1 MKWSVAFSFYHIN
14 LKQKN
19 NVQKII
25 QVKNID
31 IRFHCFILLTDIYCL
46 IRWMSRIFNN
56 SCFYRSNERNWCKY
70 LHVSRQKT
78 NRKCPS
84 VLQLLLLLL
93 LHWKKWKKMVL
104 LLSSYWPHTAIVT
117 VFFSFTCFLLSKHTN
132 TTKVGKIN
140 NYMEKRSQR
149 KISLAHLTKINK
161 EQSKFKKE
169 IKKRFFS
176 SVRSV
181 FIRILINYMV
191 T

>member
-93 LHWKKWKKMVL
+93 HWKKWKKMVL

-140 NYMEKRSQR
+140 NYMEKKKSKKNIFSSFNKNQQR
-149 KISLAHLTKINK
+149 TVKIL
-161 EQSKFKKE
+161 KK
-169 IKKRFFS
+169 IKKGFFFVS
-176 SVRSV
+176 
-181 FIRILINYMV
+181 LISFYKDIN
-191 T
+191 